1 MSDIKT
7 ELENLGDTSDY
18 TGHFDPQDIASN
30 KVMGV
35 LAYIG
40 ILVLIPLFAA
50 KTSPFARF
58 HTNQGL
64 ILFIAAIAV
73 NIINW
78 LLGGIPILGTI
89 IAILCWILDLGIFIL
104 AILGIVNVVQGKA
117 KDLPLIGSI
126 RILS

>member
-7 ELENLGDTSDY
+7 ELENLGNTSDY

-50 KTSPFARF
+50 KNSPFARF

-64 ILFIAAIAV
+64 ILFIV
-73 NIINW
+73 TLCLNLINW
-78 LLGGIPILGTI
+78 LLGGIPVLGTI
-89 IAILCWILDLGIFIL
+89 IGILYWILEIAVFVL
-104 AILGIVNVVQGKA
+104 AILGIVNVVKGQA